1 MTVNL
6 KTIQDFFKSSGSEKL
21 LFNQINDEINIFYIE
36 VLNYFAK
43 QNNNKIIKNK
53 DVEDKTSLNLFISE
67 NIYIIETSNKKEIEK
82 LINSEEKYII
92 FCNYKT
98 FKIFNKNINFVNTYN
113 FRHDL
118 KSFIINILKIDC
130 ESLLYFLIECP
141 FLISSEIN
149 KYYINGNDY
158 SAPSIQLDQQNHI
171 LEIRKKINANKN
183 DLYDLYKNIKK
194 EASIKKLNFLTY

>member
-43 QNNNKIIKNK
+43 QNNNKIIKSK

-67 NIYIIETSNKKEIEK
+67 NIYIIETSNKKEIEE

-130 ESLLYFLIECP
+130 ESLLYF
-141 FLISSEIN
+141 
-149 KYYINGNDY
+149 
-158 SAPSIQLDQQNHI
+158 
-171 LEIRKKINANKN
+171 
-183 DLYDLYKNIKK
+183 
-194 EASIKKLNFLTY
+194 